1 MKLPPNSATTK
12 KGKWEHWWRISQAQV
27 KASRKLHVPRR
38 FLQSSINF
46 LWTANSIRMTNFMEL
61 IVRLVVASNSK
72 IFFGFSTCLLWCYR
86 HIHNGSI
93 QSKSYNRDHRQTS
106 SWYDQ
111 PRAYMPIAKFW
122 VEYGPQIDSCCLIF
136 GVIHCVRIFLW
147 HWSRSKIVLVH

>member
-1 MKLPPNSATTK
+1 MGALVKDFTSTGESEQKIARATEIPAK
-12 KGKWEHWWRISQAQV
+12 FDKFPLNCKFMSYEIKW
-27 KASRKLHVPRR
+27 
-38 FLQSSINF
+38 
-46 LWTANSIRMTNFMEL
+46 MTNFMEL

-147 HWSRSKIVLVH
+147 HWSKIVLVH